1 MVPRSVVALIAIL
14 LLASSVSDAQTP
26 KRGGVLR
33 IGNLGEPPSLD
44 PHWGTQTIT
53 EVLANHVFEGL
64 YALDEGY
71 RPIPMLAD
79 GMPTVSKDGLTYGI
93 KLRKGVKFHNGKE
106 VTSDDVVASLLRWGK
121 RSVYGKSLFAQ
132 VADFKAT
139 DTYAVEFKLKEKSA
153 IVVISLAVP
162 NNMGAI
168 YPKEIA
174 EKFPPDQRITEW
186 VGTGPFKIAEWK
198 PDQYIRMVRFEDYTR
213 LPGKQS
219 GYGGA
224 KIAYVDELR
233 WIPVPEAA
241 SRAAQLESGDLDVA
255 DDLVADGYDRLKA
268 NANVHPVIVKPYYW
282 LVAVFNKKEG
292 LMTNAK
298 LRQAWQ
304 AALDV
309 EPIMKTVAGGKPEF
323 YRMDSSLAFQ
333 ELPTWHTKIAG
344 LPWNERN
351 RDKAR
356 RLLKEAGYTGQ
367 PVRFMTTQEY
377 KWMYDFALVSK
388 QQLEEVGFKVDLQV
402 MDWST
407 LGQRRVQPKEYDVFT
422 TGMGNFFDPT
432 HHIYLTPTWPGWTE
446 DEQIAT
452 LMAQLAR
459 ETELKKRQELW
470 AQMTKLFYEKVPV
483 ARYGDLFGLRALR
496 TTVKGFNDKTEQLG
510 AFYVRVLRGDL
521 GRSYFLNRPVTQA
534 LWERAEPTSLLTL
547 SALLVAIA
555 IGVPSGLIA
564 GAFPGSAWDR
574 VLMLAALFGVCI
586 PGFWLS
592 LNFIYFFAVRLGWLP
607 AGGYASVFVDPGAA
621 LRDMVLPAVSLGFNQ
636 SALIARIARSCML
649 EVLQQDYI
657 RTARAKGLSQ
667 GVVIGRHALR
677 NAMVPVV
684 TVIGITTAVLIGGA
698 VVTEIGFH
706 IPGLGRLII
715 SAILRRDYPVVQG
728 VVLVTAAAYVL
739 VNLVVDVLY
748 VVIDPRIRYD

>member
-1 MVPRSVVALIAIL
+1 MAPGTFLRGFVALVAIL
-14 LLASSVSDAQTP
+14 LSASSVAAAETP

-33 IGNLGEPPSLD
+33 VGNLGEPPALD
-44 PHWGTQTIT
+44 AHWTTASIT
-53 EVLANHVFEGL
+53 ETLTNHVYEGL
-64 YALDEGY
+64 YSLDASN
-71 RPIPMLAD
+71 RPTPMLAESH
-79 GMPTVSKDGLTYGI
+79 TVSKDGLTYTF
-93 KLRKGVKFHNGKE
+93 KLRQGVKFHSGKE
-106 VTSDDVVASLLRWGK
+106 MTSDDVVPSLARWGK
-121 RSVYGKSLFAQ
+121 QSIYGKALFAQ
-132 VADFKAT
+132 VADWRALDKYT
-139 DTYAVEFKLKEKSA
+139 VEMKLKEKSA
-153 IVVISLAVP
+153 IVLISLAVP
-162 NNMGAI
+162 NNFGAI

-174 EKFPPDQRITEW
+174 EKFPPEVKATEW
-186 VGTGPFKIAEWK
+186 VGTGPFKLAEWK
-198 PDQYIRMVRFEDYTR
+198 PDQYIRMVRFDEYR
-213 LPGKQS
+213 SRNEQPN
-219 GYGGA
+219 GYGGGKTA
-224 KIAYVDELR
+224 WLDEIR
-233 WIPVPEAA
+233 WISVPEVAT
-241 SRAAQLESGDLDVA
+241 RVAQVETGELEFA
-255 DDLVADGYDRLKA
+255 DDLNLDAYERIRKNPNVKA
-268 NANVHPVIVKPYYW
+268 IVSKPYYW
-282 LVAVFNKKEG
+282 LVAVLNKKEG

-496 TTVKGFNDKTEQLG
+496 TTVKGFNDKTE
-510 AFYVRVLRGDL
+510 
-521 GRSYFLNRPVTQA
+521 RPRF
-534 LWERAEPTSLLTL
+534 W
-547 SALLVAIA
+547 
-555 IGVPSGLIA
+555 GVWL
-564 GAFPGSAWDR
+564 DR
-574 VLMLAALFGVCI
+574 
-586 PGFWLS
+586 
-592 LNFIYFFAVRLGWLP
+592 
-607 AGGYASVFVDPGAA
+607 
-621 LRDMVLPAVSLGFNQ
+621 
-636 SALIARIARSCML
+636 
-649 EVLQQDYI
+649 
-657 RTARAKGLSQ
+657 
-667 GVVIGRHALR
+667 
-677 NAMVPVV
+677 
-684 TVIGITTAVLIGGA
+684 
-698 VVTEIGFH
+698 
-706 IPGLGRLII
+706 
-715 SAILRRDYPVVQG
+715 
-728 VVLVTAAAYVL
+728 
-739 VNLVVDVLY
+739 
-748 VVIDPRIRYD
+748 

>member
-93 KLRKGVKFHNGKE
+93 RLRKGVKFHNGKE
-106 VTSDDVVASLLRWGK
+106 ATSDDVVASLLRWGK

-268 NANVHPVIVKPYYW
+268 NANVQPVIVKPYYW

-351 RDKAR
+351 GDKAR

-470 AQMTKLFYEKVPV
+470 TQMTKLFYEKVPV

-496 TTVKGFNDKTEQLG
+496 TTVKGFNDKTE
-510 AFYVRVLRGDL
+510 
-521 GRSYFLNRPVTQA
+521 RPRF
-534 LWERAEPTSLLTL
+534 W
-547 SALLVAIA
+547 
-555 IGVPSGLIA
+555 GVWL
-564 GAFPGSAWDR
+564 DR
-574 VLMLAALFGVCI
+574 
-586 PGFWLS
+586 
-592 LNFIYFFAVRLGWLP
+592 
-607 AGGYASVFVDPGAA
+607 
-621 LRDMVLPAVSLGFNQ
+621 
-636 SALIARIARSCML
+636 
-649 EVLQQDYI
+649 
-657 RTARAKGLSQ
+657 
-667 GVVIGRHALR
+667 
-677 NAMVPVV
+677 
-684 TVIGITTAVLIGGA
+684 
-698 VVTEIGFH
+698 
-706 IPGLGRLII
+706 
-715 SAILRRDYPVVQG
+715 
-728 VVLVTAAAYVL
+728 
-739 VNLVVDVLY
+739 
-748 VVIDPRIRYD
+748 